1 MAQKQYELTWVDPLR
16 MTLLFIPFAV
26 VGAIGFLIHMSIIQK
41 FFMGLFLFPVVLLVL
56 CVISAVQ
63 GWFYAFWLNL
73 VMRVFQ
79 KGPIFEAD
87 EVSEDSEEDRV
98 RMMFERR

>member
-1 MAQKQYELTWVDPLR
+1 MAQKQYELTWVDPTR
-16 MTLLFIPFAV
+16 MALLFMPSGV
-26 VGAIGFLIHMSIIQK
+26 VGAIVYLVIKMIGHD
-41 FFMGLFLFPVVLLVL
+41 FFRGLYMFPVVLLVL
-56 CVISAVQ
+56 CVICAVQ

-98 RMMFERR
+98 RMMCERR